1 MNKNYKRLIIIF
13 LILFSIGSFFAHQ
26 VRAPKRNY
34 SDFHTFYTTGK
45 RILNHQNIYVI
56 KDRETS
62 EFRYA
67 PVFAVA
73 MSGLALINEGKADA
87 IWYLINFFL
96 LIMAL
101 FYLKKLVTLQE
112 IDQKSVFILY
122 LVSILGVIR
131 IAFHNLNS
139 GQSNILM
146 FSCMVIGLYYIS
158 KKRELLG
165 AVIFAFS
172 IMVKYTP
179 LIFIPYFLLRKK
191 FKLSLYIISA
201 VSFYMLAPSLFI
213 GFKTNL
219 EYLKGLIPFLTN
231 STILD
236 QITILSG
243 KNQSLLSAVYRSF
256 TPCILYF
263 HAPPMPFQSW
273 NVNSAV
279 IKIVFA
285 VFALILYSLV
295 LIPAKKI
302 NLNPRT
308 NYTKTNAKYA
318 IGAGVNKDTPMH
330 YNIDYALLSI
340 CSVLFN
346 MNAWLHAFILL
357 SVPYFVIVYYL
368 IRNNFKDRTVLIL
381 LVISYLLNLFTTQ
394 SVVGKTLMYKIYFY
408 SPMTLSALITFIAL
422 LKIKFS
428 TPPSAEF
435 R

>member
-1 MNKNYKRLIIIF
+1 MALNKSFKLLLIIF
-13 LILFSIGSFFAHQ
+13 LILFSVGSFFAHQ
-26 VRAPKRNY
+26 IRAPQRNY
-34 SDFHTFYTTGK
+34 SDFHCFYTAGK
-45 RILNHQNIYVI
+45 RILNHKNIYVI

-67 PVFAVA
+67 PIFALM
-73 MSGLALINEGKADA
+73 MSGLALMNERKADTA
-87 IWYLINFFL
+87 WYLINYFL
-96 LIMAL
+96 FILAL

-112 IDQKSVFILY
+112 IGSKSVFILY
-122 LVSILGVIR
+122 LVSIIGVIR

-146 FSCMVIGLYYIS
+146 FASMVIGLYYIH

-165 AVIFAFS
+165 AIIFAFS

-201 VSFYMLAPSLFI
+201 FFVYLFLPSLFI
-213 GFKTNL
+213 GLKTNL
-219 EYLKGLIPFLTN
+219 EYIKGLIPFLAN

-236 QITILSG
+236 QITILTG

-273 NVNSAV
+273 NVNPAV
-279 IKIVFA
+279 IKILFTA
-285 VFALILYSLV
+285 SALILYLLV
-295 LIPAKKI
+295 LIPVKKI
-302 NLNPRT
+302 NLN
-308 NYTKTNAKYA
+308 KHA
-318 IGAGVNKDTPMH
+318 PMY
-330 YNIDYALLSI
+330 YNIDCALMMT
-340 CSVLFN
+340 CAALFN
-346 MNAWLHAFILL
+346 MNAWVHAFILL
-357 SVPYFVIVYYL
+357 SMAYFVIVYHL
-368 IRNNFKDRTVLIL
+368 IRNNFKDRIVFFLLI
-381 LVISYLLNLFTTQ
+381 VSYILNLFTTQ
-394 SVVGKTLMYKIYFY
+394 AILGKTLMYKAYFY
-408 SPMTLSALITFIAL
+408 SPMTLSALLTFIAL

-428 TPPSAEF
+428 TPLKEGF

>member
-1 MNKNYKRLIIIF
+1 MDKNYKPLIIIS

-26 VRAPKRNY
+26 VRAPQRNY
-34 SDFHTFYTTGK
+34 SDFHCFYTSGK
-45 RILNHQNIYVI
+45 RILNHENIYVI

-73 MSGLALINEGKADA
+73 MSGLALMNEGTADA

-96 LIMAL
+96 VILTL

-112 IDQKSVFILY
+112 IGSKSVFILY

-146 FSCMVIGLYYIS
+146 FSSMVIGLYYIH

-165 AVIFAFS
+165 AIIFAFS

-179 LIFIPYFLLRKK
+179 LIFIPYFLLKKK

-201 VSFYMLAPSLFI
+201 FFVYLFLPSLFI
-213 GFKTNL
+213 GLKTNI
-219 EYLKGLIPFLTN
+219 EYIKGLIPFLTN

-236 QITILSG
+236 QITILTG

-273 NVNSAV
+273 NVNPAI
-279 IKIVFA
+279 IKMVFA
-285 VFALILYSLV
+285 ASALILYLLV

-302 NLNPRT
+302 SLN
-308 NYTKTNAKYA
+308 KNA
-318 IGAGVNKDTPMH
+318 PMY
-330 YNIDYALLSI
+330 YNIDYALLLI

-357 SVPYFVIVYYL
+357 SMGYFVIVYYL
-368 IRNNFKDRTVLIL
+368 IRNIFKDRLVLVL
-381 LVISYLLNLFTTQ
+381 LIISYALNLFTTQ

-408 SPMTLSALITFIAL
+408 SPMTLSALVTFIAL
-422 LKIKFS
+422 LKIKFL
-428 TPPSAEF
+428 TPPSAES

>member
-1 MNKNYKRLIIIF
+1 MALKKNFKLLLII
-13 LILFSIGSFFAHQ
+13 LLTLFSAGSFLAHQ
-26 VRAPKRNY
+26 IRAPQRNY
-34 SDFHTFYTTGK
+34 SDFHCFYTAGK

-67 PVFAVA
+67 PIFAVA
-73 MSGLALINEGKADA
+73 MSGLALMNEGKADA
-87 IWYLINFFL
+87 IWFLINLFL
-96 LIMAL
+96 FILAL

-122 LVSILGVIR
+122 LVSILGIIR

-146 FSCMVIGLYYIS
+146 FSSMVIGLYYIG

-172 IMVKYTP
+172 ILVKYTP

-201 VSFYMLAPSLFI
+201 VSFYLLLPSLFI

-236 QITILSG
+236 QITILTG

-263 HAPPMPFQSW
+263 YAPPMPFQSW

-279 IKIVFA
+279 IKIVFSA
-285 VFALILYSLV
+285 FTLILYLSV

-302 NLNPRT
+302 NF
-308 NYTKTNAKYA
+308 
-318 IGAGVNKDTPMH
+318 NKDAPMY
-330 YNIDYALLSI
+330 YNTDYALLFI
-340 CSVLFN
+340 CAVLFN

-357 SVPYFVIVYYL
+357 SMACFVIVYYL
-368 IRNNFKDRTVLIL
+368 IRNNFKDRIVFFMLI
-381 LVISYLLNLFTTQ
+381 VSYILNLFTTQ
-394 SVVGKTLMYKIYFY
+394 AVLGKTLMFKIYFY
-408 SPMTLSALITFIAL
+408 SPMTLSALIIFTAL

-428 TPPSAEF
+428 TPLK
-435 R
+435 